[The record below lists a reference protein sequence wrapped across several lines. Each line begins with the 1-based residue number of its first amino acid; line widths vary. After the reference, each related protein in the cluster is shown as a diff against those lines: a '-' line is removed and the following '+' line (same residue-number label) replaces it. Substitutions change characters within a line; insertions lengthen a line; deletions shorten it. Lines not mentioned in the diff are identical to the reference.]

1 MHRHSFLTSQRT
13 TDKGHH
19 LKLPEE
25 TEGECA
31 LFGKGNR
38 LTWASSYISSGKAV
52 LAVSG
57 NVYQPS
63 EGKSF

>member
-1 MHRHSFLTSQRT
+1 MHRHSSLTSQHT
-13 TDKGHH
+13 KDKGHH

-25 TEGECA
+25 TKGECA

-38 LTWASSYISSGKAV
+38 QMWVSSFVSSGEAV

-57 NVYQPS
+57 NVYQRS
-63 EGKSF
+63 EDKSF